1 MDQPMTRRALG
12 GLALGAAAV
21 TLAGFGTLAS
31 GSSRRPSALTLGA
44 SRTTPHAWR
53 APSSPTARRTYPG
66 EGVVLI
72 RPRKSFV
79 TPVSAREAIGS
90 FERQDF
96 SRGVVA
102 NWDVAKLR
110 AGEYVVTERFPVY
123 PGQHPA
129 IRYPAWVVT
138 LHRAPSFDFGGAVG
152 HKSPAR
158 TFRCE
163 NVAIL
168 DVRISKWTDFFQTC
182 R

>member
-1 MDQPMTRRALG
+1 MTRRALG
-12 GLALGAAAV
+12 STALVVAAV

-31 GSSRRPSALTLGA
+31 GSSRRPSALKPGSPRTTRHA
-44 SRTTPHAWR
+44 SRLLG
-53 APSSPTARRTYPG
+53 SPTDQRTYPA

-72 RPRKSFV
+72 RPRKPFM
-79 TPVSAREAIGS
+79 TPISAREAISS

-102 NWDVAKLR
+102 DWDAAKLN

-123 PGQHPA
+123 RGQHPG

-138 LHRAPSFDFGGAVG
+138 LHHAPSFDFGSAFA
-152 HKSPAR
+152 HKTPVR

-168 DVRISKWTDFFQTC
+168 DLRISKWTDFFQTC